1 MLLTKYHLVHQ
12 IEKNEI
18 GGARSTYGEK
28 RCVYRVMMGKPED
41 RRPFGRPRRRQ
52 EDDIKMD
59 MQDVGQGGMDWIDLA
74 QDMDKW
80 RTLVDE
86 VINFRVV

>member
-1 MLLTKYHLVHQ
+1 MLLTTYYLVYQ

-28 RCVYRVMMGKPED
+28 RCVYRVLMGKPED
-41 RRPFGRPRRRQ
+41 RRPFGRPRRRR

-59 MQDVGQGGMDWIDLA
+59 MQDVG
-74 QDMDKW
+74 
-80 RTLVDE
+80 
-86 VINFRVV
+86 

>member
-41 RRPFGRPRRRQ
+41 RRPFGRPRRR
-52 EDDIKMD
+52 
-59 MQDVGQGGMDWIDLA
+59 
-74 QDMDKW
+74 
-80 RTLVDE
+80 
-86 VINFRVV
+86 